1 MSLHNISGALFGFA
15 LVLLIFLQ
23 NLLNI
28 NKLYNLEVKYAK
40 VKSEI
45 LLQK

>member
-1 MSLHNISGALFGFA
+1 MSLQNISGALFGFA
-15 LVLLIFLQ
+15 LVLLRFLQ
-23 NLLNI
+23 KLLNL